1 MSERT
6 IKSGGVA
13 GVLAAALFILSAVT
27 DTVAPIDVD
36 YDSPNEYVYVAASTV
51 AFLAVVVAVIGVRAL
66 AARTGRPAR
75 LATVAARLV
84 GVGYGA
90 VGLLNIV
97 NLLVG
102 GRSLVMVRL
111 GFAVVILVGS
121 AILGWSCS
129 GCIYCH
135 GGAARCWSSP
145 FQWGISLM
153 RCSPARRIF
162 CWHCCGGGS
171 ASPCW
176 FARRHLSS
184 RPWGSRHGL
193 VDAGTARQP
202 VRGRR
207 QLRQTRPGTEEV
219 YGIAVSRKG
228 SQWTCSRTRRWFG
241 TCSR

>member
-75 LATVAARLV
+75 LATVA
-84 GVGYGA
+84 
-90 VGLLNIV
+90 
-97 NLLVG
+97 
-102 GRSLVMVRL
+102 
-111 GFAVVILVGS
+111 
-121 AILGWSCS
+121 
-129 GCIYCH
+129 
-135 GGAARCWSSP
+135 
-145 FQWGISLM
+145 
-153 RCSPARRIF
+153 
-162 CWHCCGGGS
+162 
-171 ASPCW
+171 
-176 FARRHLSS
+176 
-184 RPWGSRHGL
+184 
-193 VDAGTARQP
+193 
-202 VRGRR
+202 
-207 QLRQTRPGTEEV
+207 EV
-219 YGIAVSRKG
+219 YGIAVSRRR

>member
-75 LATVAARLV
+75 LATVAAWLV

-102 GRSLVMVRL
+102 GRSLIMVRL

-121 AILGWSCS
+121 AMLGVVVLRMHLLPWWCGALLVVAFPVGHFANALFASAENILLALLWGWV
-129 GCIYCH
+129 GV
-135 GGAARCWSSP
+135 
-145 FQWGISLM
+145 SLLV
-153 RCSPARRIF
+153 RATAPVEPAV
-162 CWHCCGGGS
+162 GQS
-171 ASPCW
+171 
-176 FARRHLSS
+176 
-184 RPWGSRHGL
+184 
-193 VDAGTARQP
+193 
-202 VRGRR
+202 
-207 QLRQTRPGTEEV
+207 TR
-219 YGIAVSRKG
+219 VS
-228 SQWTCSRTRRWFG
+228 
-241 TCSR
+241 

>member
-51 AFLAVVVAVIGVRAL
+51 AFLSVVVAVIGVRAL

-75 LATVAARLV
+75 LATVAAWLV

-102 GRSLVMVRL
+102 GRSLIMVRL

-121 AILGWSCS
+121 AILGVVVLRMHLLPWWC
-129 GCIYCH
+129 
-135 GGAARCWSSP
+135 GALLVVAFPVGHFANALFASAENILLALL
-145 FQWGISLM
+145 WGWVGVSLLV
-153 RCSPARRIF
+153 RATAPVEPAV
-162 CWHCCGGGS
+162 GQS
-171 ASPCW
+171 
-176 FARRHLSS
+176 
-184 RPWGSRHGL
+184 
-193 VDAGTARQP
+193 
-202 VRGRR
+202 
-207 QLRQTRPGTEEV
+207 TR
-219 YGIAVSRKG
+219 VS
-228 SQWTCSRTRRWFG
+228 
-241 TCSR
+241 

>member
-1 MSERT
+1 
-6 IKSGGVA
+6 
-13 GVLAAALFILSAVT
+13 LFILSAVT

-75 LATVAARLV
+75 LATVAAWLV

-121 AILGWSCS
+121 AILGVVVLRMHLLPWWC
-129 GCIYCH
+129 
-135 GGAARCWSSP
+135 GALLVVAFPVGHFANALFASAENILLALL
-145 FQWGISLM
+145 WGWVGVSLLV
-153 RCSPARRIF
+153 RATAPVEPAV
-162 CWHCCGGGS
+162 GQS
-171 ASPCW
+171 
-176 FARRHLSS
+176 
-184 RPWGSRHGL
+184 
-193 VDAGTARQP
+193 
-202 VRGRR
+202 
-207 QLRQTRPGTEEV
+207 TR
-219 YGIAVSRKG
+219 VS
-228 SQWTCSRTRRWFG
+228 
-241 TCSR
+241 